1 MSEAQAKMSKGPF
14 DVDRT
19 IPLRPV
25 SADMFEEAVRHM
37 NAFESV
43 IDAHIDRRGQ
53 LRIRYD
59 ATSVGIRDIER
70 LLDESGVGRLS
81 NAWWRLK
88 SAWYGF
94 LDDNARTNAH
104 SSGGACCNRTPTPWS
119 GAGPSRLFQKNRK
132 VASVRSTAASCD
144 MNPRSTATA

>member
-1 MSEAQAKMSKGPF
+1 MNESQAKMSKGPF

-25 SADMFEEAVRHM
+25 SADMLEEAVRHM
-37 NAFESV
+37 NALESV

-59 ATSVGIRDIER
+59 ASSVGIRDIER
-70 LLDESGVGRLS
+70 LLDESGVRRPS
-81 NAWWRLK
+81 NAWWRFK

-94 LDDNARTNAH
+94 LDGNARTSAH
-104 SSGGACCNRTPTPWS
+104 SSGGACCNRAPTLWS
-119 GAGPSRLFQKNRK
+119 GGRNVDRK
-132 VASVRSTAASCD
+132 D
-144 MNPRSTATA
+144 

>member
-1 MSEAQAKMSKGPF
+1 MSESQARVSKGPF

-25 SADMFEEAVRHM
+25 AADTLEEAVRHM
-37 NAFESV
+37 NAHESV

-70 LLDESGVGRLS
+70 ILDETGVGRLS
-81 NAWWRLK
+81 NAWWRFK

-94 LDDNARTNAH
+94 LDGNARTNAH
-104 SSGGACCNRTPTPWS
+104 ANGGACCNRAPTPWS
-119 GAGPSRLFQKNRK
+119 GDHDVDRK
-132 VASVRSTAASCD
+132 D
-144 MNPRSTATA
+144 

>member
-1 MSEAQAKMSKGPF
+1 MSASHVMEDKGPF

-25 SADMFEEAVRHM
+25 TADKLEEAIRHM
-37 NAFESV
+37 NALEPV

-59 ATSVGIRDIER
+59 ASSVGIRDIER

-81 NAWWRLK
+81 NAWWRFK

-94 LDDNARTNAH
+94 LDDNARSNAH
-104 SSGGACCNRTPTPWS
+104 SSGGACCNRAPTPWS
-119 GAGPSRLFQKNRK
+119 GDRNVDRK
-132 VASVRSTAASCD
+132 D
-144 MNPRSTATA
+144 